1 MNHTNNDT
9 HQRKYIMKALITV
22 NEELINVVGKDEEE
36 LLMHLKDEII
46 NRLDDEMDVIMEE
59 IECGDSEN
67 CTVDLQFKYDK
78 LEREYDRVMS
88 RDDISGLRHMGYSIQ
103 EGMDI
108 EQLERLRN
116 IDVDVNPFSQN

>member
-1 MNHTNNDT
+1 
-9 HQRKYIMKALITV
+9 MKALLSL
-22 NEELINVVGKDEEE
+22 NEEAINVSGKDEEE

-46 NRLDDEMDVIMEE
+46 NRLDDEMDEIMEE

-67 CTVDLQFKYDK
+67 CAVDLQFKYDR

-108 EQLERLRN
+108 ESLERLRE
-116 IDVDVNPFSQN
+116 IGPVCNPFSQNY

>member
-1 MNHTNNDT
+1 
-9 HQRKYIMKALITV
+9 MKALITV

-46 NRLDDEMDVIMEE
+46 NRLDDEMDEIMEE

-67 CTVDLQFKYDK
+67 CTVELESKHSRLQ
-78 LEREYDRVMS
+78 REYDRVMS

-103 EGMDI
+103 EDMDI
-108 EQLERLRN
+108 AKLERLRS
-116 IDVDVNPFSQN
+116 IDVDIDPFSQN

>member
-1 MNHTNNDT
+1 
-9 HQRKYIMKALITV
+9 MKALITV

-46 NRLDDEMDVIMEE
+46 NRLDDEMDEIMEE

-67 CTVDLQFKYDK
+67 CIIELESKHSRLQ
-78 LEREYDRVMS
+78 REYDRVMS

-103 EGMDI
+103 E
-108 EQLERLRN
+108 L
-116 IDVDVNPFSQN
+116 